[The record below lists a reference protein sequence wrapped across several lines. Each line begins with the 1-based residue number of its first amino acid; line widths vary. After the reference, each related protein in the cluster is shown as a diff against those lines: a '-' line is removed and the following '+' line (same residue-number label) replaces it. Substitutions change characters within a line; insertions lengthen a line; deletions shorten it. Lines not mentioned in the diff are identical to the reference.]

1 MHTRIIP
8 GSYCPIK
15 DPSMIDGPNQVEKL
29 FVHVLS
35 FNKFSNILNT
45 SRLSHSKF
53 LSRISTCEFSKTTTL
68 LLIFLCILSIDRD
81 QRSRSNPVLATD
93 SHTSRKIY
101 IYYTCKHNRKKSPS
115 PLLQFIHSNDPFLLS
130 LDARNPSKYT
140 KSRVPR
146 SRGGGRPLYL
156 ADFHLSADLQTGSPL
171 PRLSSL
177 TGQTHKDGRRKEMEG
192 RDKVTSEKDER

>member
-1 MHTRIIP
+1 
-8 GSYCPIK
+8 
-15 DPSMIDGPNQVEKL
+15 MIDGPNQVEKL

-81 QRSRSNPVLATD
+81 QRSHSIQ
-93 SHTSRKIY
+93 SRISYRFPYLKEDIY